1 MNPFSHNEL
10 LCGNFDLWR
19 SFEQSIFFINYDIF
33 VEAQLVGVNINKPIS
48 FVTVVVPCDHLF
60 LDLRV
65 YFGSFLI

>member
-1 MNPFSHNEL
+1 MGYFVVILISGEALNNPAPS
-10 LCGNFDLWR
+10 
-19 SFEQSIFFINYDIF
+19 STTTYS
-33 VEAQLVGVNINKPIS
+33 VEALLVGVNINKPIS